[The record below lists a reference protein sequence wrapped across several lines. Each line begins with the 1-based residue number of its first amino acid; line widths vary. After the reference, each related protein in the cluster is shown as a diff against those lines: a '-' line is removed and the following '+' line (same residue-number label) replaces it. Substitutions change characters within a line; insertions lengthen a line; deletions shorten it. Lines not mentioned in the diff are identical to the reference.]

1 MAYSPIWTSSSQLE
15 SFHWIYSLWNSAPQA
30 LSRSLLTHFL
40 LIPIRVPGVSVS
52 LGVLLRWIVKPLDL
66 FLCGYISPQSI
77 TFLHTYI
84 CIMRSLRDQNSSLCY
99 YLSPFYPVETKI
111 LTFTSPA
118 RMTLNRGIC
127 KTPILALRSLMAHII
142 SYHGLKDHCMP

>member
-1 MAYSPIWTSSSQLE
+1 VDSFFAVLAYSLIHASSSQLE
-15 SFHWIYSLWNSAPQA
+15 SFHWIFSLWNSVPHA
-30 LSRSLLTHFL
+30 LSRDLLAHFYPFSIPRRVPRVLVPWSEL
-40 LIPIRVPGVSVS
+40 LI
-52 LGVLLRWIVKPLDL
+52 WIISGFW
-66 FLCGYISPQSI
+66 FLCFCGHISPQSATI
-77 TFLHTYI
+77 FHTYI

-127 KTPILALRSLMAHII
+127 KTPILTLRSLMA
-142 SYHGLKDHCMP
+142 S